1 MRAPG
6 PVALHDHAVRL
17 AGSEPDACCE
27 KKPPRPQRGAHLL
40 AVRRPPVRRTAA
52 TALFKRLGD
61 RRSTATTTPPQLWDR
76 YRSQQRPPLGASLA
90 GWSRNAERLPLM
102 SNLERGREAA
112 QPTRVCG
119 TYSAGRSRGAP
130 GCQPPCSIARRAARA
145 AKQLTPRGLVM
156 WSCWASQN
164 YLLAA
169 RGAAQQQASS
179 GSRPALGKVLGNLGR
194 HSHAWLP
201 RAG

>member
-1 MRAPG
+1 VSAPG
-6 PVALHDHAVRL
+6 PVALHDHAVCL
-17 AGSEPDACCE
+17 AGSEPGACCE

-90 GWSRNAERLPLM
+90 GWSRDAERLPLM

-112 QPTRVCG
+112 QLAGVCG
-119 TYSAGRSRGAP
+119 TCGSVSGCP
-130 GCQPPCSIARRAARA
+130 GLPASVQSSQTPRARRQATDAPRLGYVELLGF
-145 AKQLTPRGLVM
+145 AKLSFG
-156 WSCWASQN
+156 
-164 YLLAA
+164 
-169 RGAAQQQASS
+169 
-179 GSRPALGKVLGNLGR
+179 GSRCCAT
-194 HSHAWLP
+194 
-201 RAG
+201 AGV